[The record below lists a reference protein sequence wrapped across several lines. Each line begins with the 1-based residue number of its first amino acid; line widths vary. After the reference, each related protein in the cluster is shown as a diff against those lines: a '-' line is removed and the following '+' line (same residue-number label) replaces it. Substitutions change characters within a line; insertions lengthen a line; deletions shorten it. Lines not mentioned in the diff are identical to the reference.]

1 MRIAAL
7 VSAMMFAT
15 SAFAQQVTGTV
26 TGAVTDSSGA
36 AVASVELRLSNTL
49 TGQARNIKSGED
61 GTFRFLV
68 LQPGIYRLYVT
79 HAGFKAARRDNIVGY
94 LAGRSRSSHV
104 VRDPRGRGVPCVVV
118 ACAMDYPGAG
128 GEYRVG
134 GGGCTRWMGR
144 VAGAAARGWS
154 GRARQI
160 VRNP

>member
-1 MRIAAL
+1 MISRPHLGDPPLMRIAAL

-68 LQPGIYRLYVT
+68 LQPGIYSLYVT
-79 HAGFKAARRDNIVGY
+79 HAGLQSFSSIRA
-94 LAGRSRSSHV
+94 RSR
-104 VRDPRGRGVPCVVV
+104 
-118 ACAMDYPGAG
+118 AG
-128 GEYRVG
+128 
-134 GGGCTRWMGR
+134 
-144 VAGAAARGWS
+144 S
-154 GRARQI
+154 I
-160 VRNP
+160 SRN